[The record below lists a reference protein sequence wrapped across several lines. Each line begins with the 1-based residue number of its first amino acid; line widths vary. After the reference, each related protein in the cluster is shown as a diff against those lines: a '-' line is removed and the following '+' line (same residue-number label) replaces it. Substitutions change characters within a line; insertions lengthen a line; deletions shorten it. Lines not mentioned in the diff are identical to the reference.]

1 VIARNLFANYS
12 GQVWAALMGFAFVPF
27 YVRHLGV
34 EAYGVIGVFGAFLAW
49 LTLLDAGL
57 KPAIG
62 REMARFTGGAIDP
75 ESTWDLLRSVE
86 WVCLAVALI
95 ICGATLAASGWLA
108 TSWVKA
114 EGLKPQA
121 IAEAISYMGFIAA
134 MKFVEGVYSSCLS
147 GMQRHVSMNAVAAGL
162 ATIRATGALAVL
174 VWVDN
179 SLSAFFQWQLAISI
193 FSTVL
198 YRHIAYRAMPVP
210 RRPPRFAL
218 MELQK
223 SWRFA
228 GGMLMLTFLGLLL
241 TQIDKLLLST
251 LISLEDF
258 GRYTLA
264 SLAAGALFTLISPI
278 SVTFLPRLTQL
289 HAAREDRAFA
299 TTFHRGAQL
308 VAVVGGGVA
317 ATLIFNS
324 EAALL
329 VWLQDRDL
337 ARQTSALLSLLLLG
351 NLMNGLCHMPYQA
364 LLAHGKTRPS
374 ILINAVA
381 ALILIPLIFL
391 LVPHHGAVGAAAIWA
406 TLNLGYLVAFAF
418 FVFGPFLTAERSAWI
433 VGDVFKPV
441 LFAVVVAAA
450 GRELMPEGLDTWPT
464 IAFLVVLMA
473 IACMA
478 SLLGCKEL
486 RHDVLHGLRAKSFPF
501 LRTK

>member
-1 VIARNLFANYS
+1 MIARNLFANYS

-34 EAYGVIGVFGAFLAW
+34 EAYGVLGIFGAFLAW

-57 KPAIG
+57 KPAVG
-62 REMARFTGGAIDP
+62 REMARFTGGAIDA

-86 WVCLAVALI
+86 WVCMAIALLV
-95 ICGATLAASGWLA
+95 CGATLAASDWLA

-114 EGLKPQA
+114 EGLKPRV
-121 IAEAISYMGFIAA
+121 IAEAISYMGVVAA
-134 MKFVEGVYSSCLS
+134 LKFVEGIYSSCLS
-147 GMQRHVSMNAVAAGL
+147 GMQRHVSMNAVSAGL

-193 FSTVL
+193 FSTLL

-210 RRPPRFAL
+210 TRTPRFAL
-218 MELQK
+218 MELRK

-228 GGMLMLTFLGLLL
+228 SGMLMLTFLSLLL

-264 SLAAGALFTLISPI
+264 SLAAAALFTLISPI

-299 TTFHRGAQL
+299 VTFHRGAQL

-351 NLMNGLCHMPYQA
+351 NLMNGLCHIPYQA
-364 LLAHGKTRPS
+364 LLAHGKTRPP
-374 ILINAVA
+374 ILMNTVA

-391 LVPHHGAVGAAAIWA
+391 LVPRHGAVGAAAIWA
-406 TLNLGYLVAFAF
+406 ILNLGYLVAFAAL
-418 FVFGPFLTAERSAWI
+418 VFKPFLATERSAWV
-433 VGDVFKPV
+433 VGDVLKPV
-441 LFAVVVAAA
+441 LFAMVVAAA
-450 GRELMPEGLDTWPT
+450 GRQLMPEGLDTWAT
-464 IAFLVVLMA
+464 IAFLVVLTT
-473 IACMA
+473 IACIA
-478 SLLGCKEL
+478 SLLGSKEL
-486 RHDVLHGLRAKSFPF
+486 LRDVLLRVRAKSLPF